1 MGGDHAGTIHQ
12 VDVLVG
18 TALLLAELRSG
29 TWTWVVAF
37 VVLFLCAALGAQ
49 AKPSRTPGHAQRKQR
64 KAEKEARAAGRAP
77 PAETREYGGYD

>member
-1 MGGDHAGTIHQ
+1 MGPDRAGTIHP
-12 VDVLVG
+12 VDMLVG

-49 AKPSRTPGHAQRKQR
+49 AKPSRTPGHAQRKHR
-64 KAEKEARAAGRAP
+64 KAEKARAAGRTP